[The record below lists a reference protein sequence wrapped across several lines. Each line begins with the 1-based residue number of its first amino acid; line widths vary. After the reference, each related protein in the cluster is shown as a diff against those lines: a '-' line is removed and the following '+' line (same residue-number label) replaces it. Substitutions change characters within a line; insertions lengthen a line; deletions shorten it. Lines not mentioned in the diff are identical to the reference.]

1 MKAVIDQETNTLPPP
16 EGFCSYQI
24 LLLGKPRWPL
34 YKLMDKL
41 LYKSMTF
48 TIHQFVVVVG
58 PSTSLQATHDRR

>member
-1 MKAVIDQETNTLPPP
+1 
-16 EGFCSYQI
+16 